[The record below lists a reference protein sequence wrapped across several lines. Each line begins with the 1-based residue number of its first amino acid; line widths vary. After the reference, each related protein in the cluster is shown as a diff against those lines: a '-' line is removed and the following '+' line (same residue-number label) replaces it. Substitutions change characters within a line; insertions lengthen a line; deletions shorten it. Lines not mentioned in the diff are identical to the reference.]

1 MSYRTLKRLL
11 GETSLERKC
20 RMLFGSVLLLLIVG
34 SFLLCQALNRKVV
47 FDEKADIARVLVGP
61 VLHQLHAGA
70 GRPVPGGATGGPG
83 AGAGEND
90 EIEDGVGIVPRPPGA
105 SAGDSAVDL
114 GLFLPTDLPAELRG
128 FRYRVYAADP
138 TAAAQIY
145 SPGDAAGF
153 DALAALRG
161 GAAELNAVEE
171 TEAGPVY
178 HHYYAVRNDARC
190 AGCHAHAGARAGEL
204 LGAVHVTLPLSATT
218 ASLARNTAFLF
229 VTGVVTAVLAMFAAW
244 VIVRYVIVK
253 PVLHLKDVADEIA
266 RGTLDLRSD
275 IRTGDEFEELSQ
287 AFNRM
292 LRHLLTMQDELK
304 EVNGDLDG
312 KVDELARANME
323 LYETNRLKDEF
334 LATMSHE
341 LRTPLNSILGF
352 SEVLENSPAL
362 DGKQKKWVGNIRNG
376 GRDLKLLIDDILD
389 LAKIES
395 GKLEVTPGRVN
406 LSDLAE
412 RQADALRPVAEKK
425 GVALSVR
432 VDRHLPELRQDGGKL
447 QQILNNLLSNAI
459 KFTPGGG
466 EVRVRGRDLGPRD
479 AAGGPAAGRAGGTGP
494 AGRHGV
500 RRWFELVVSDTG
512 VGIPLE
518 DQGVIF
524 EKFRQARGRAPD
536 GRATDAMTREHG
548 GTGLGLSIVRELCR
562 LLGGE
567 VTCTSEYGRGST
579 FTVRLPCEFP
589 GVDAGR
595 DADAGH
601 DSDADRPAPLAEPA
615 VPRPARREPVAAA

>member
-20 RMLFGSVLLLLIVG
+20 RLLFGSGLLVLIVG
-34 SFLLCQALNRKVV
+34 SFLLYRALNRKVV
-47 FDEKADIARVLVGP
+47 FDEKVDIAQVLVGP
-61 VLHQLHAGA
+61 VLQQTCTGFRGA
-70 GRPVPGGATGGPG
+70 TAADAGGA
-83 AGAGEND
+83 
-90 EIEDGVGIVPRPPGA
+90 
-105 SAGDSAVDL
+105 AVDL
-114 GLFLPTDLPAELRG
+114 ETFLPADLPAELRG
-128 FRYRVYAADP
+128 FEYRVYAADP
-138 TAAAQIY
+138 STAAPIY
-145 SPGDAAGF
+145 TPADAAGL

-161 GAAELNAVEE
+161 GETQLEEVEE
-171 TEAGPVY
+171 TDAGPVY
-178 HHYYAVRNDARC
+178 HHYYAARNDARC
-190 AGCHAHAGARAGEL
+190 ARCHEHAAAAPGEL
-204 LGAVHVTLPLSATT
+204 LGAVHVTLPLTATR
-218 ASLARNTAFLF
+218 ASLARNDVFLLT
-229 VTGVVTAVLAMFAAW
+229 TGVVTAVLAMLAAW
-244 VIVRYVIVK
+244 AIVRYVIVK

-292 LRHLLTMQDELK
+292 LRHLLTMQDELR

-352 SEVLENSPAL
+352 SEVLDSSAAL

-376 GRDLKLLIDDILD
+376 GRDLMLLIDDILD

-395 GKLEVTPGRVN
+395 GKLEVCPARVR
-406 LSDLAE
+406 LADLAE
-412 RQADALRPVAEKK
+412 RQADALRPLAEKK
-425 GVALSVR
+425 GIELTVR
-432 VDRHLPELRQDGGKL
+432 VDPRLPTLYQDGGKL
-447 QQILNNLLSNAI
+447 QQILNNLLSNAL
-459 KFTPGGG
+459 KFTPAGG

-479 AAGGPAAGRAGGTGP
+479 ASGGPAAGRAG
-494 AGRHGV
+494 AGRGV

-536 GRATDAMTREHG
+536 GRAADAMTREHG

-567 VTCTSEYGRGST
+567 VACTSEYGRGST

-589 GVDAGR
+589 A
-595 DADAGH
+595 AE
-601 DSDADRPAPLAEPA
+601 LAA
-615 VPRPARREPVAAA
+615 PVAAAA

>member
-20 RMLFGSVLLLLIVG
+20 RLLFGTILLVLIVT
-34 SFLLCQALNRKVV
+34 SFWLYRTLNRKVV
-47 FDEKADIARVLVGP
+47 YDEKADMARVWVGP
-61 VLHQLHAGA
+61 ALADTCTAPRRTAARGPA
-70 GRPVPGGATGGPG
+70 GRA
-83 AGAGEND
+83 AAAGE
-90 EIEDGVGIVPRPPGA
+90 GASPRP
-105 SAGDSAVDL
+105 DL
-114 GLFLPTDLPAELRG
+114 EAFLPPELPAELRG

-138 TAAAQIY
+138 SAEGVAPIHTPA
-145 SPGDAAGF
+145 DAAGL

-161 GAAELNAVEE
+161 GEQE
-171 TEAGPVY
+171 TSHIEQTDDGPVY
-178 HHYYAVRNDARC
+178 HHYYGVHKTRACAKCHEHAAARP
-190 AGCHAHAGARAGEL
+190 GQL
-204 LGAVHVTLPLSATT
+204 LGAVHVTLPLSATQ
-218 ASLARNTAFLF
+218 ASLARNDLFLLITGF
-229 VTGVVTAVLAMFAAW
+229 VTVVLAMLAAW
-244 VIVRYVIVK
+244 AIVRYVIVK
-253 PVLHLKDVADEIA
+253 PVLHLKDVSDEIA

-292 LRHLLTMQDELK
+292 LRTLLTMQDEQREL
-304 EVNGDLDG
+304 NADLDG

-352 SEVLENSPAL
+352 SEVLEQASGL
-362 DGKQKKWVGNIRNG
+362 DPKQKKWVGNIRNG

-395 GKLEVTPGRVN
+395 GKLEVCPGPVVLR
-406 LSDLAE
+406 DLAE
-412 RQADALRPVAEKK
+412 RQCDALRPVAEKK
-425 GVALSVR
+425 GVELNVR
-432 VDRHLPELRQDGGKL
+432 VDGGLPVLHQDGGKL
-447 QQILNNLLSNAI
+447 QQVLNNLLSNAI
-459 KFTPGGG
+459 KFTGPGG

-479 AAGGPAAGRAGGTGP
+479 ETGGPAAGPAGATTAG
-494 AGRHGV
+494 GRHGV

-518 DQGVIF
+518 DQSIIF
-524 EKFRQARGRAPD
+524 EKFRQARRGTD
-536 GRATDAMTREHG
+536 GKAGDAMTREHG

-567 VTCTSEYGRGST
+567 VNCTSEYGRGST
-579 FTVRLPCEFP
+579 FTVRLPCELP
-589 GVDAGR
+589 D
-595 DADAGH
+595 
-601 DSDADRPAPLAEPA
+601 PEPA
-615 VPRPARREPVAAA
+615 AQAA

>member
-20 RMLFGSVLLLLIVG
+20 RLLFGSGLLALITG
-34 SFLLCQALNRKVV
+34 SFLLYRALNRKVV
-47 FDEKADIARVLVGP
+47 FDEKADVARALVGP
-61 VLHQLHAGA
+61 LLHQLPEHGPPERAG
-70 GRPVPGGATGGPG
+70 GGP
-83 AGAGEND
+83 AANL
-90 EIEDGVGIVPRPPGA
+90 ED
-105 SAGDSAVDL
+105 
-114 GLFLPTDLPAELRG
+114 FLPADLPAELRG

-138 TAAAQIY
+138 STAAPIRTPA
-145 SPGDAAGF
+145 DAAGL
-153 DALAALRG
+153 DALARLRG
-161 GAAELNAVEE
+161 GEPEVSEVEE
-171 TEAGPVY
+171 TDAGPVY
-178 HHYYAVRNDARC
+178 HHYYGVHNAAAC
-190 AGCHAHAGARAGEL
+190 AACHAHAAAAPGEL
-204 LGAVHVTLPLSATT
+204 LGAVHVTLPLTATR
-218 ASLARNTAFLF
+218 AGLARNDVFLLT
-229 VTGVVTAVLAMFAAW
+229 TGVVTAVLAMLAAW
-244 VIVRYVIVK
+244 AIVRYVIVK

-292 LRHLLTMQDELK
+292 LRTLLTMQDELR

-352 SEVLENSPAL
+352 SEVLEQAPGLEA
-362 DGKQKKWVGNIRNG
+362 KQKKWVGNIRNG

-395 GKLEVTPGRVN
+395 GKLEVAPGEVV
-406 LSDLAE
+406 LADLAE
-412 RQADALRPVAEKK
+412 RQCDALRPLAEKK
-425 GVALSVR
+425 GVELSVR
-432 VDRHLPELRQDGGKL
+432 VDPQLPALRQDGGKL
-447 QQILNNLLSNAI
+447 QQVLNNLLSNAI
-459 KFTPGGG
+459 KFTGPGG

-479 AAGGPAAGRAGGTGP
+479 RSGGPATGP
-494 AGRHGV
+494 AGAGRGLA
-500 RRWFELVVSDTG
+500 RWFELVVSDTG

-524 EKFRQARGRAPD
+524 EKFRQARRGAD
-536 GRATDAMTREHG
+536 GKAGDAMTREHG

-579 FTVRLPCEFP
+579 FTVRLPCELP
-589 GVDAGR
+589 D
-595 DADAGH
+595 
-601 DSDADRPAPLAEPA
+601 PEPA
-615 VPRPARREPVAAA
+615 VAKAA